1 MRVRLMLPHEDAVA
15 RVLRAAL
22 EVIGGVTTT
31 WIVMIG
37 ERMTRVP
44 PLHPLA
50 MLVDP
55 AARRP
60 IWACQ
65 PCVASRG
72 YIQEDMLDGGIVVS
86 ASAMHVE
93 IRQVR

>member
-50 MLVDP
+50 MLGRSSGAAADLGLP
-55 AARRP
+55 ALCRL
-60 IWACQ
+60 
-65 PCVASRG
+65 SR
-72 YIQEDMLDGGIVVS
+72 LHTGGH
-86 ASAMHVE
+86 A
-93 IRQVR
+93 

>member
-1 MRVRLMLPHEDAVA
+1 MRVRLMLHEDAVA
-15 RVLRAAL
+15 RVFSRAVL
-22 EVIGGVTTT
+22 EVVGGVTTT

-37 ERMTRVP
+37 ERMTHVP

-60 IWACQ
+60 I
-65 PCVASRG
+65 
-72 YIQEDMLDGGIVVS
+72 
-86 ASAMHVE
+86 
-93 IRQVR
+93 